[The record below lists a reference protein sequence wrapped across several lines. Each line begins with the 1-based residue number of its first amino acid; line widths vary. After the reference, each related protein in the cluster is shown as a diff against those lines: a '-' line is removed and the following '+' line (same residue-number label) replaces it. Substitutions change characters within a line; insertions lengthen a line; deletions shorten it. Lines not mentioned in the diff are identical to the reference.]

1 MTRPPVPPARVA
13 ATAVVSPYAGSGPLT
28 PAQLRRARVRMALE
42 QLAVLVEDL
51 EASPAPVRQAA
62 CTALAAV
69 VELQAGPGP
78 RRGRRASGPRSAS
91 LSGAARCGR
100 VARAPAADARRA
112 RGEPARL
119 PPVRSSAR

>member
-1 MTRPPVPPARVA
+1 MTRATAYPAPIT
-13 ATAVVSPYAGSGPLT
+13 ATAVVPPHAGSSPLT
-28 PAQLRRARVRMALE
+28 PAHLRIARAWLAVE
-42 QLAVLVEDL
+42 QLAARVEDL
-51 EASPAPVRQAA
+51 EACPAAIRQAA

-100 VARAPAADARRA
+100 VVRAPAADARRA

>member
-1 MTRPPVPPARVA
+1 MTRPPVPPARIA
-13 ATAVVSPYAGSGPLT
+13 APVVSPHAGSGPLT

-69 VELQAGPGP
+69 VELQAGLAPVRGLAR
-78 RRGRRASGPRSAS
+78 RRG
-91 LSGAARCGR
+91 
-100 VARAPAADARRA
+100 AP
-112 RGEPARL
+112 
-119 PPVRSSAR
+119 